1 MLCAVLSRSRAM
13 WLVGVLVL
21 EVAEVRL
28 LLQQPLRVATWP
40 SRNTLMPSRRFAI
53 SRSCRWQISA
63 MPASEKL
70 RPLRIFLSSMSWSTR
85 SMMSPI
91 CSMLIVNETMSVQRR
106 LSFADSASRE
116 IWVR

>member
-1 MLCAVLSRSRAM
+1 
-13 WLVGVLVL
+13 
-21 EVAEVRL
+21 
-28 LLQQPLRVATWP
+28 
-40 SRNTLMPSRRFAI
+40 
-53 SRSCRWQISA
+53 

-70 RPLRIFLSSMSWSTR
+70 RDFFTSLSSMSWRTR

-106 LSFADSASRE
+106 LSSLESASPE